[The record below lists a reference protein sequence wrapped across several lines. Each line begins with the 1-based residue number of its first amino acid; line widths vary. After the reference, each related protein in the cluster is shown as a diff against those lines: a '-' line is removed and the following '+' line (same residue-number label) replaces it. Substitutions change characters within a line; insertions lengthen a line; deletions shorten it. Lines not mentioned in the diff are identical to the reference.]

1 MGASQKSPWFV
12 HPALLAVALLYG
24 GSYSI
29 AKIAMNGYVPPFAF
43 ALLRIFF
50 GTALLWLFHAL
61 TVKEKVTDRKDLW
74 LMAKCGLFGVA
85 MNQLLFL
92 KGLSLTTAVNS
103 SIIMTLIPIMVMVFS
118 YFFLKEALGWRK
130 VGGLL
135 LALAGAILLLYK
147 KEFGLSA
154 STLQGDLF
162 NFLNAASY
170 AFYLILVKPLMQ
182 KYHPLT
188 VIKWVFFFSCFI
200 VFPFSITD
208 LFTIQWSTFTG
219 EVWGSLVYII
229 VFTTAVVY
237 WLNVITLKYVS
248 PSIVGVYIYLQPLF
262 ASLVAVL
269 FFGELLLQKQI
280 IAAVLI
286 FSGVYFVSFSGKQKT
301 KTEPQTS

>member
-1 MGASQKSPWFV
+1 MAATQKLPWFV
-12 HPALLAVALLYG
+12 HPALLAVALIYG

-29 AKIAMNGYVPPFAF
+29 AKVALSGYVPPFAF

-50 GTALLWLFHAL
+50 GSILLWLLHSV
-61 TVKEKVTDRKDLW
+61 TVREKVTDRKDLV
-74 LMAKCGLFGVA
+74 LMAKCGFFGVA

-103 SIIMTLIPIMVMVFS
+103 SIIMTLIPVMVMIFS
-118 YFFLKEALGWRK
+118 YFFLKEPLGWKK

-147 KEFGLSA
+147 KEFGLSGA
-154 STLQGDLF
+154 TLQGDIY

-188 VIKWVFFFSCFI
+188 VIKWVFFFSCFF
-200 VFPFSITD
+200 VVPFGTAD
-208 LFTIQWSTFTG
+208 LLTIEWDTFTG
-219 EVWGSLVYII
+219 EVWASIIYII
-229 VFTTAVVY
+229 VLSSAVVY

-248 PSIVGVYIYLQPLF
+248 PSIVGVYIYLQPLM
-262 ASLVAVL
+262 ASLVAIV
-269 FFGELLLQKQI
+269 FFGELLIQKQI
-280 IAAVLI
+280 IAAILI
-286 FSGVYFVSFSGKQKT
+286 FAGVYFVSFSRKQ
-301 KTEPQTS
+301 PARTSS